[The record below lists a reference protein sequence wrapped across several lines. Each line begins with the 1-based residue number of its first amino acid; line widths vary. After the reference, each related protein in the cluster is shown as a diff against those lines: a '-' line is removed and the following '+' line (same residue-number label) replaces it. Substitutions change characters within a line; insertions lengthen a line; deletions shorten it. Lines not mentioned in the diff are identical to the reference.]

1 MLVLKKIREYAK
13 TGRTALVNR
22 DERMTFAELDARSE
36 AFAAWLLGWFG
47 NDRAPVVIC
56 GEKESNFL
64 LDVCREKGIE
74 PLFIHVPLHGQ
85 WSDYT
90 GFAADR
96 RTEYY
101 EHVRSIA
108 QEYGV
113 KLLDLT
119 GFEYEPYFMC
129 DTMHLGWKGWLAVDQ
144 ALISYYYEQ

>member
-64 LDVCREKGIE
+64 LDVCRKRG
-74 PLFIHVPLHGQ
+74 LNRC
-85 WSDYT
+85 S
-90 GFAADR
+90 
-96 RTEYY
+96 
-101 EHVRSIA
+101 
-108 QEYGV
+108 
-113 KLLDLT
+113 
-119 GFEYEPYFMC
+119 FMC
-129 DTMHLGWKGWLAVDQ
+129 PFMDSGATTP
-144 ALISYYYEQ
+144 ALQRTGGRNIIL

>member
-64 LDVCREKGIE
+64 PNYRIFWKPLLWYTTLELSPAWKSTAVPQENIRKRKGRK
-74 PLFIHVPLHGQ
+74 PHV
-85 WSDYT
+85 S
-90 GFAADR
+90 
-96 RTEYY
+96 
-101 EHVRSIA
+101 
-108 QEYGV
+108 
-113 KLLDLT
+113 
-119 GFEYEPYFMC
+119 C
-129 DTMHLGWKGWLAVDQ
+129 WKTWDILM
-144 ALISYYYEQ
+144 S

>member
-64 LDVCREKGIE
+64 LDVCREKGIK
-74 PLFIHVPLHGQ
+74 PLFIHVPLYGQ
-85 WSDYT
+85 
-90 GFAADR
+90 
-96 RTEYY
+96 
-101 EHVRSIA
+101 
-108 QEYGV
+108 
-113 KLLDLT
+113 
-119 GFEYEPYFMC
+119 
-129 DTMHLGWKGWLAVDQ
+129 
-144 ALISYYYEQ
+144 